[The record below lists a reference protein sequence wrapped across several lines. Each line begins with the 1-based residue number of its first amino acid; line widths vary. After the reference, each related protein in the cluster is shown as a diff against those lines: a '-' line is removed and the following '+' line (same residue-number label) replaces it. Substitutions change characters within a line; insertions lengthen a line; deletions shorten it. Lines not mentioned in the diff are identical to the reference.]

1 MSLSTNWL
9 RRLTVAF
16 TFLAA
21 AYVSAGD
28 SLVERLPQGAVVS
41 AELTDT
47 AILIERLRES
57 EVLKAIIDSEP
68 YKKWADSGDGR
79 KFRGGRAVLEG
90 QLGLNLWDAAT
101 RLLGDRVAVA
111 LYAPTT
117 GKQPDGVLVIRLG
130 DDEAGALIRE
140 KVQPWIELADGQVIT
155 SEQDGRWLLETKDG
169 KAFGGL
175 QQRWLVLS
183 STQTLRD
190 GTFSKLADFTPGNH
204 AENRVRTTRLSATL
218 DNAAL
223 RAVAGKDRLIP
234 SKVDNPLGS
243 LLIGGLSEVAALC
256 PALHADIAIGESG
269 YELSLKS
276 DAGRD
281 GVDAPHQTLLAAAG
295 DAPLTPAVPRQ
306 LGGFALCREWAE
318 WYRQR
323 DQLLE
328 AHVLPE
334 YDKFETGL
342 STFLPGKDFAEDV
355 LALLKTPMSFVAA
368 AQTYPHLDG
377 KPGMQL
383 PAFAVVLELQDPQ
396 KGADVFQLFFQ
407 TLGTIVNIEAGKNG
421 RQPWVLSSEAHAGV
435 QISYAKYLERP
446 QGDDLPVVFNVQPAA
461 GLVGNR
467 YVAASSLELCR
478 DLIDSLQRTPEAGD
492 DQSAT
497 GRNFEFTLDPQIG
510 ASLLDANRAIFTAKG
525 VQDGKSLEQASQE
538 LDGLLKLLQHLTPV
552 SIITA
557 VTGSEVEVKLEGGW
571 R

>member
-1 MSLSTNWL
+1 MSLSTLWL
-9 RRLTVAF
+9 RCVTVAF
-16 TFLAA
+16 TTLAA
-21 AYVSAGD
+21 ACVSAGD
-28 SLVERLPQGAVVS
+28 TLVERLPQGAIVS
-41 AELTDT
+41 AELND
-47 AILIERLRES
+47 AAVLIERLRAS
-57 EVLKAIIDSEP
+57 EALKTIIDSEP
-68 YKKWADSGDGR
+68 YKKWANSGDGR

-101 RLLGDRVAVA
+101 RLIGDRVAVA
-111 LYAPTT
+111 LYAPTP
-117 GKQPDGVLVIRLG
+117 GKQPDGVLVIHLG
-130 DDEAGALIRE
+130 DAEAGTLIRE
-140 KVQPWIELADGQVIT
+140 KVQPWIELADGQVIAA
-155 SEQDGRWLLETKDG
+155 EQEGRWLLETKDG

-183 STQTLRD
+183 STKALRD
-190 GTFSKLADFTPGNH
+190 DTFAQLSDFTPGNP
-204 AENRVRTTRLSATL
+204 AENRVRAARLSATL

-223 RAVAGKDRLIP
+223 RAAAGKDRLIP

-243 LLIGGLSEVAALC
+243 LLIGGLAEAAALC
-256 PALHADIAIGESG
+256 PTLQADVTIGESG
-269 YELSLKS
+269 YALNLKA
-276 DAGRD
+276 DTGRD

-295 DAPLTPAVPRQ
+295 DAPMAPTVPRQ
-306 LGGFALCREWAE
+306 LGGFSLCREWAE

-355 LALLKTPMSFVAA
+355 LALLQTPMSFVAA

-383 PAFAVVLELQDPQ
+383 PAFAVILELKDPQ

-421 RQPWVLSSEAHAGV
+421 RQPWVLSSEAHGGV

-446 QGDDLPVVFNVQPAA
+446 EGNDLPVVFNVQPAA

-478 DLIDSLQRTPEAGD
+478 DLVDSLQRTPAERS
-492 DQSAT
+492 DQGGA

-510 ASLLDANRAIFTAKG
+510 ASLLDANRSILTAKG

-538 LDGLLKLLQHLTPV
+538 LDGLLKLLQQLTPV
-552 SIITA
+552 SVVTA

-571 R
+571 K

>member
-1 MSLSTNWL
+1 MRLSTLWL
-9 RRLTVAF
+9 RCVTVAF
-16 TFLAA
+16 TSLAA
-21 AYVSAGD
+21 VCVSAGD
-28 SLVERLPQGAVVS
+28 TLVERLPQGAIVS
-41 AELTDT
+41 AELND
-47 AILIERLRES
+47 AAVLIERLRAS
-57 EVLKAIIDSEP
+57 EALKTIVESEP
-68 YKKWADSGDGR
+68 YKKWANSGDGR

-101 RLLGDRVAVA
+101 RLIGDRVAVA
-111 LYAPTT
+111 LYAPTP
-117 GKQPDGVLVIRLG
+117 GKQPDGVLVIHLG
-130 DDEAGALIRE
+130 DAEAGTLIRE

-155 SEQDGRWLLETKDG
+155 AEQDGRWLLETKDG

-183 STQTLRD
+183 STRGLRD
-190 GTFSKLADFTPGNH
+190 DTFARLSDFTPGDS
-204 AENRVRTTRLSATL
+204 AQNRVRAARLSATL

-223 RAVAGKDRLIP
+223 RAAAGKDRLIP

-243 LLIGGLSEVAALC
+243 LLIGGLAEAAALC
-256 PALHADIAIGESG
+256 PTLQADVTIGENG
-269 YELSLKS
+269 YALSLKA
-276 DAGRD
+276 DTGRD

-295 DAPLTPAVPRQ
+295 DAPLTPTVPRQ
-306 LGGFALCREWAE
+306 LGGFSLCRDWAE

-355 LALLKTPMSFVAA
+355 LALLQTPMSFVAA

-377 KPGMQL
+377 RPGMQL
-383 PAFAVVLELQDPQ
+383 PAFAVVLELKDPQ

-421 RQPWVLSSEAHAGV
+421 RQPWVLSSEAHSGV

-446 QGDDLPVVFNVQPAA
+446 EGNDLPVVFNVQPAA

-478 DLIDSLQRTPEAGD
+478 DLVDSLQRTPAERHDEGA
-492 DQSAT
+492 A

-510 ASLLDANRAIFTAKG
+510 ASLLDANRAILTAKG

-538 LDGLLKLLQHLTPV
+538 LDGLLKLLQQLTPV
-552 SIITA
+552 SVVTA
-557 VTGSEVEVKLEGGW
+557 VSGGDVEVTLEGGW
-571 R
+571 K